1 MNIAI
6 CDDDKGVC
14 SQLEGWIEQYNY
26 ENATRLYVD
35 VYHSAE
41 TLQQQLQAGQWY
53 DMLFL
58 DIELPQKNGIE
69 LGQMIRSA
77 WKMDLIY
84 LVFISGKSNYCMDL
98 FDVHPLNFHLKPLKH
113 EDVVKD
119 IDLVRERVNTGTLAF
134 WYREDGV
141 YKSVCLKDVVYFV
154 GAGKGVEV
162 HCKDGR
168 VALAGNSLQQLCDI
182 YEKHGF
188 SRCHKSYLINLNYVS
203 EYSMSKVKM
212 SDGKEIIIGKSR
224 RKQFKD
230 EFINHELMED

>member
-41 TLQQQLQAGQWY
+41 T
-53 DMLFL
+53 
-58 DIELPQKNGIE
+58 
-69 LGQMIRSA
+69 
-77 WKMDLIY
+77 
-84 LVFISGKSNYCMDL
+84 
-98 FDVHPLNFHLKPLKH
+98 
-113 EDVVKD
+113 
-119 IDLVRERVNTGTLAF
+119 
-134 WYREDGV
+134 
-141 YKSVCLKDVVYFV
+141 
-154 GAGKGVEV
+154 
-162 HCKDGR
+162 
-168 VALAGNSLQQLCDI
+168 LQQLCDI